1 MTDPARQ
8 FVDNIRLF
16 ESFSPYY
23 LFFRRGLILILLI
36 SIAVGLYSTGLN
48 EIAVAIITGLMI
60 GPVVVSNIDC
70 SLVICLCSS
79 FSSDVLDVLGLERYL
94 VLKALQRRKQSE
106 G

>member
-16 ESFSPYY
+16 ESFCPYY

-60 GPVVVSNIDC
+60 GPV
-70 SLVICLCSS
+70 
-79 FSSDVLDVLGLERYL
+79 LGLERYL
-94 VLKALQRRKQSE
+94 VLKAIQRRKQSE

>member
-8 FVDNIRLF
+8 FVDNIPLF

-60 GPVVVSNIDC
+60 GPV
-70 SLVICLCSS
+70 
-79 FSSDVLDVLGLERYL
+79 LGLERYL
-94 VLKALQRRKQSE
+94 VLKAIQRRKQSE

>member
-8 FVDNIRLF
+8 YVDNIRLF
-16 ESFSPYY
+16 ERFSPYY
-23 LFFRRGLILILLI
+23 LFFRRGLILIILI

-60 GPVVVSNIDC
+60 GPV
-70 SLVICLCSS
+70 
-79 FSSDVLDVLGLERYL
+79 LGLERYL
-94 VLKALQRRKQSE
+94 ILKAIQRRKQSE

>member
-23 LFFRRGLILILLI
+23 LFFRRGLILVLLI
-36 SIAVGLYSTGLN
+36 SIAVGLYYTGLN

-60 GPVVVSNIDC
+60 GP
-70 SLVICLCSS
+70 L
-79 FSSDVLDVLGLERYL
+79 LGLERYL
-94 VLKALQRRKQSE
+94 VVKAIQRRKQSE